1 MYFPTMPIYK
11 TAWLKKEKKRNK
23 KNPIKK
29 KRKKNH
35 TEKMIT
41 TQNIW
46 VVFSALLALE
56 LKKYIKY
63 SDKAFIHRF
72 LYILNKV

>member
-1 MYFPTMPIYK
+1 
-11 TAWLKKEKKRNK
+11 
-23 KNPIKK
+23 
-29 KRKKNH
+29 
-35 TEKMIT
+35 
-41 TQNIW
+41 
-46 VVFSALLALE
+46 LLALE

>member
-1 MYFPTMPIYK
+1 
-11 TAWLKKEKKRNK
+11 
-23 KNPIKK
+23 
-29 KRKKNH
+29 
-35 TEKMIT
+35 MIT

-56 LKKYIKY
+56 WDMLKKYIKY